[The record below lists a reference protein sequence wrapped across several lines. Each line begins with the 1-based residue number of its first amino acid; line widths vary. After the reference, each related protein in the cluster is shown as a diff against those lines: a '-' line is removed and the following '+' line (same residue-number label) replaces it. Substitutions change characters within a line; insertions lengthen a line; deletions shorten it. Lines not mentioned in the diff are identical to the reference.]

1 MIIKFE
7 DHNYEVAVSA
17 HIAYAC
23 NPCDSYFII
32 MVFKLSYHLCATCI
46 YKSWEY
52 WEHGYTSSKLVF
64 SYSVD
69 MAVRRTQPR
78 DVSPTRRNEV
88 IATSVVVPCVV
99 VALVI
104 VTVVV
109 VLILKRKIITTWFKK
124 VHTCTA
130 VIVGVLPV
138 RLVVNVCMYMYG
150 LLHIH

>member
-1 MIIKFE
+1 M
-7 DHNYEVAVSA
+7 HATHVTA
-17 HIAYAC
+17 
-23 NPCDSYFII
+23 YFIT

-78 DVSPTRRNEV
+78 DMSPTRRSELPL
-88 IATSVVVPCVV
+88 ISAVVLCGVF
-99 VALVI
+99 VAIVLVI
-104 VTVVV
+104 VVV
-109 VLILKRKIITTWFKK
+109 VLIKKRKVITTWFKK

-130 VIVGVLPV
+130 VIVDVFQS
-138 RLVVNVCMYMYG
+138 
-150 LLHIH
+150 